1 MEPTTRS
8 LACTNGCNFQK
19 SAGSP
24 AVGPLQQPDGDLV
37 AVANCHAASYL
48 EIMNAISRSCFMTGF
63 QDQPTQRVAPP
74 IVYVTEKTRWEYK
87 QVVRSLSENKFP
99 SEEELNRLGKDG
111 WELVTILNSSGFLYL
126 YFKRPKD

>member
-1 MEPTTRS
+1 MTR
-8 LACTNGCNFQK
+8 F
-19 SAGSP
+19 P
-24 AVGPLQQPDGDLV
+24 
-37 AVANCHAASYL
+37 
-48 EIMNAISRSCFMTGF
+48 
-63 QDQPTQRVAPP
+63 DQPTQRVAPP

-111 WELVTILNSSGFLYL
+111 WELVAILNSSGFLYL